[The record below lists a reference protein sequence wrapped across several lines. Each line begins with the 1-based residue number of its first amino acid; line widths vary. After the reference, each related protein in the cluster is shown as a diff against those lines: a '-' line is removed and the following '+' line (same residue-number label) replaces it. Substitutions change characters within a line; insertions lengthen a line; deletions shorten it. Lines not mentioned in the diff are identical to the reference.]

1 MDNKELALKAVEAK
15 SKAHANFSNFHV
27 GAALLTDNDELYLG
41 ANIENSSYS
50 LTICAERTAVFQAV
64 LDGHRKFK
72 AIAIA
77 SDFEGYCPPC
87 GACRQVL
94 MDLCGKDLDV
104 IMINKEDET
113 ITYKLK
119 ELLPLSFDEGFLK

>member
-1 MDNKELALKAVEAK
+1 MDNIDLAKKAVEAK
-15 SKAHANFSNFHV
+15 SKSFATYSNFHV
-27 GAALLTDNDELYLG
+27 GAALITEDDTLYLG

-50 LTICAERTAVFQAV
+50 LTICAERTAVFQAI

-77 SDFEGYCPPC
+77 SDFDDYCPPC

-94 MDLCGKDLDV
+94 MDLCGGQLDV
-104 IMINKEDET
+104 TMINAKNET
-113 ITYKLK
+113 VTYKLK
-119 ELLPLSFDEGFLK
+119 ELLPHSFGEDFLK